1 MIIYPI
7 NLNIDSF
14 DSKII
19 KPTSKSSYSNGYTQK
34 VAKYTRAL
42 NQFSFSHENLEV
54 IEKEQLQLFFE
65 TNQGLS
71 FTFVHP
77 LTNDSFEVSFEMDE
91 ISFSYDK
98 YMKTYSTKI
107 ILQEI

>member
-1 MIIYPI
+1 MSIYP

-14 DSKII
+14 ESKTI
-19 KPTSKSSYSNGYTQK
+19 KPTSKSSYSSGYTQK

-42 NQFSFSHENLEV
+42 NQFSFTHDNLES
-54 IEKEQLQLFFE
+54 IEKEQLELFFE

-77 LTNDSFEVSFEMDE
+77 LTNDTFEVSFEMDE

-107 ILQEI
+107 MVQEV